1 MRPPPFSAGKH
12 RQCQRD
18 GAREHEPQQLP
29 LGTTPACPTKLPA
42 FLINSRPFAEGVAQ
56 RAPGVQRRRILSSA
70 RHLVHVGCAF
80 YRYVGFCALPHSD
93 AAGALAAMAPS
104 AKRRTTGRCPE
115 TPSSPTTSGTGLHS
129 GQFLA
134 QPTSVAI
141 GCADYCL
148 LPTTDRLPFPPS
160 LRSQSS
166 TQVFQFPGL
175 EAQ

>member
-18 GAREHEPQQLP
+18 GAWEHEPQRLP

-42 FLINSRPFAEGVAQ
+42 FLINSRPLAEGVAQ

-70 RHLVHVGCAF
+70 RHLLHVGCAF
-80 YRYVGFCALPHSD
+80 YRYVGLCGLPHSD
-93 AAGALAAMAPS
+93 AAGALAAMAPN
-104 AKRRTTGRCPE
+104 AKRRTTGRSRE
-115 TPSSPTTSGTGLHS
+115 TPSSPTTDLHS

-141 GCADYCL
+141 CCADYWL
-148 LPTTDRLPFPPS
+148 LLTTDRLPFPPS

-166 TQVFQFPGL
+166 TEAFQFPGL